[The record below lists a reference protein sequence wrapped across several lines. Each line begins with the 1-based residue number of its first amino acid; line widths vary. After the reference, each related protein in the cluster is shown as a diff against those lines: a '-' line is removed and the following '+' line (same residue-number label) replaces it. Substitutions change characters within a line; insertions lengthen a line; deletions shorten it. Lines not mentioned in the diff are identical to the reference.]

1 MKVKCVNNR
10 NVEKFLTQGK
20 EYEVE
25 NSKLD
30 QNRFIMIDDTLYTHS
45 HNKSRFEVVPS
56 IDDVIKDK
64 EKEKRTM
71 NGLEAIELMK
81 QGKMVDSDK
90 HYPHFIDLATGKLLV
105 WVCGNG
111 SLSTSFDVNYEGYRE
126 YIEPKPLTGWER
138 VGDGEDVYF
147 ISAYEGV
154 RKDVE
159 GCDDI
164 DIDCYNVANYFSTEE
179 KAEEINFKQTLFR
192 KLQRFSDENG
202 GNEIDWSDTDQLKY
216 GIFYNSDSNRLLS
229 DDCWVS
235 REFGQVYF
243 ISEKV
248 AEKAI
253 ELFKDD
259 LIKYF
264 TGDFG
269 GKGNE

>member
-1 MKVKCVNNR
+1 MKVKCIDNR

-25 NSKLD
+25 NPKLD
-30 QNRFIMIDDTLYTHS
+30 QSRFIMIDDTLYTHS
-45 HNKSRFEVVPS
+45 HDKSRFEVVPS

-64 EKEKRTM
+64 EKEKKTM
-71 NGLEAIELMK
+71 NGFEALKLM
-81 QGKMVDSDK
+81 QDGKRVYLASKPEIKYGLSNGFIGIVD
-90 HYPHFIDLATGKLLV
+90 DLGCFVEDALFNFRL
-105 WVCGNG
+105 
-111 SLSTSFDVNYEGYRE
+111 DYEE
-126 YIEPKPLTGWER
+126 YIEPKPLTGWGRPCYKGSYFYIHSNGVSCGTDIYNSVDRER
-138 VGDGEDVYF
+138 MD
-147 ISAYEGV
+147 
-154 RKDVE
+154 
-159 GCDDI
+159 
-164 DIDCYNVANYFSTEE
+164 NANYFSTEE

-202 GNEIDWSDTDQLKY
+202 GNEIDWSDTNQLKY

-229 DDCWVS
+229 DDRWVS

-253 ELFKDD
+253 ELFHDD

-269 GKGNE
+269 GDK